1 MAGEGV
7 LENVASLESSKL
19 SPGILN
25 TCFCVEIRNTWPLKT
40 AHGSVCFPECRG
52 PLNVSIMQVQER
64 RADGGC
70 GSGRPELTVPKCF
83 GILSLSRATGWIAA
97 GATGKRRSSP
107 ELFAWFLCVLQSFFR
122 QVLFTYRSEL
132 KEQLCSRRD
141 RKQGPVWEGPA
152 WD

>member
-1 MAGEGV
+1 MAPEDSSRVGV
-7 LENVASLESSKL
+7 LSRVQRPLECEHYASAV
-19 SPGILN
+19 G
-25 TCFCVEIRNTWPLKT
+25 R
-40 AHGSVCFPECRG
+40 
-52 PLNVSIMQVQER
+52 ER